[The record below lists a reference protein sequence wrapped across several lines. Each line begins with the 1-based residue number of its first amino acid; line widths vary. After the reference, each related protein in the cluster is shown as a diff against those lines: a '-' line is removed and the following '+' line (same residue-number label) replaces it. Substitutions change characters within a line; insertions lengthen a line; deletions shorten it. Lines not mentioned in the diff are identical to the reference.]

1 MEEAWEHLKKQ
12 KTPII
17 DNRSVPTH
25 IKHTLTHI
33 YCAAADR
40 QWGEAEML
48 VLLQVMYT
56 DLDFLTEFHMELQN
70 FLFEKYCLCV
80 TQMAGKP
87 GGKHLYLRN
96 ININ

>member
-1 MEEAWEHLKKQ
+1 MEEVWEHLKKQ

-70 FLFEKYCLCV
+70 FLFVSVSPRWLENQEGN
-80 TQMAGKP
+80 TFTSET
-87 GGKHLYLRN
+87 
-96 ININ
+96 